1 MKAKFVQF
9 HVLVSYPAS
18 LLNRDDVGL
27 AKRIPFGG
35 AVRTRISSQCLKRH
49 WRTYD
54 GVKSLKSL
62 KLPESIRS
70 RRTLE
75 KYLLEPLLNEGIEKK
90 RAFACV
96 SVLQE
101 IMTGHEAK
109 DKQQKAKDK
118 QQESESGDNEP
129 SFSSAK
135 QIVVLGRPEVEYLLK
150 VAREACANTN
160 LSDPEGFRKYFR
172 DREDLK
178 KNLRGLYCGSGLDAA
193 LFGRMVTSDFLAR
206 TDAAVHVAHA
216 FTVHEEMAEPDYF
229 TAVDDLEKEREEL
242 GAGHINTT
250 ELSSGLYYLYVVV
263 DVEKLIE
270 NITGRK
276 ENRLK
281 EDLELA
287 GMVVE
292 SLLHTIATVSVG
304 AKKGSTAPYSYASL
318 VIAEIGDS
326 QPRSFA
332 NAFLDPVKPPQL
344 LRKTYEA
351 LACYLAEVDG
361 MYADGEYIP
370 QRFVAAT
377 GPIDALRP
385 HLLGEKESPLSL
397 SGVAQR
403 IRAAILEG
411 ADA

>member
-1 MKAKFVQF
+1 MKSRFVQF

-27 AKRIPFGG
+27 AKRMPFGG

-49 WRTYD
+49 WRTYE
-54 GVKSLKSL
+54 GVKSLRSL

-75 KYLLEPLLNEGIEKK
+75 KYLLEPLLDEGIEEIK
-90 RAFACV
+90 ANACV

-101 IMTGHEAK
+101 IMIGRK
-109 DKQQKAKDK
+109 GKGKQE
-118 QQESESGDNEP
+118 ESESGNDES
-129 SFSSAK
+129 SFSGAK
-135 QIVVLGRPEVEYLLK
+135 QIVVLGMPEVEYLLK
-150 VAREACANTN
+150 VAREACSQVSNPKDFKN
-160 LSDPEGFRKYFR
+160 YLKDRK
-172 DREDLK
+172 DLK
-178 KNLRGLYCGSGLDAA
+178 ENLRGLYCGSGLDAA

-216 FTVHEEMAEPDYF
+216 FTVHEETAEPDYF
-229 TAVDDLEKEREEL
+229 TAVDELLQETEEL

-250 ELSSGLYYLYVVV
+250 ELSSGLYYLYLVV

-332 NAFLDPVKPPQL
+332 NAFLDPIKAPQL
-344 LRKTYEA
+344 LQKTYEA
-351 LACYLAEVDG
+351 LAGHVAQVDR
-361 MYADGEYIP
+361 MYSDEEYIP

-385 HLLGEKESPLSL
+385 HLLGEKDSPFSL

-403 IRAAILEG
+403 IRTAILEG
-411 ADA
+411 GNV

>member
-109 DKQQKAKDK
+109 DE

-160 LSDPEGFRKYFR
+160 LTDPKSFRKYFK
-172 DREDLK
+172 DKKELK
-178 KNLRGLYCGSGLDAA
+178 ENLRGLFCGSGLDAA

-229 TAVDDLEKEREEL
+229 TAVDDLEKESEEL

-281 EDLELA
+281 EDFELA

-332 NAFLDPVKPPQL
+332 NAFLDPIKPSQL
-344 LRKTYEA
+344 LRRTYEA
-351 LACYLAEVDG
+351 LASYVAEIDRMYSDG
-361 MYADGEYIP
+361 DYVP

-385 HLLGEKESPLSL
+385 HVLGEKESPLSL

-411 ADA
+411 ADV